1 MGLSWLFHAVPWGAR
16 TADPAVWAVG
26 GLSVPGYAGVAG
38 LVRVPI
44 PLKDSGIAGG
54 LAPPLKHMEVSWNG
68 GNPKSSIPHLW
79 KPPCLGT
86 LWILEGMIDDIIRHH
101 SFRNLWELTNDC
113 RSSATA
119 KDSPHT
125 AIVHCPKNIW
135 AARSHFGFWGH
146 PRVYMFITDVF
157 WIMLTSL
164 MSFGWG
170 SPWVTLKCTSFGW
183 WHWWPT
189 PGRSDFRGEMASS
202 LDIAAQLNKMLQV
215 GPAHEMSFLF

>member
-1 MGLSWLFHAVPWGAR
+1 MVVTPNHPFWSFWGIPIYGNTHVSEPCESWREWSTTSYDIIPLRVDQWLPQFRDSQGLSTHCDR
-16 TADPAVWAVG
+16 S
-26 GLSVPGYAGVAG
+26 LS
-38 LVRVPI
+38 
-44 PLKDSGIAGG
+44 K
-54 LAPPLKHMEVSWNG
+54 KH
-68 GNPKSSIPHLW
+68 L
-79 KPPCLGT
+79 
-86 LWILEGMIDDIIRHH
+86 
-101 SFRNLWELTNDC
+101 
-113 RSSATA
+113 SSAVA
-119 KDSPHT
+119 L
-125 AIVHCPKNIW
+125 
-135 AARSHFGFWGH
+135 RFLGH

-215 GPAHEMSFLF
+215 GPAHEISFLF